1 MRLFTYIGNGENNV
15 TFLHDKGYSLPIT
28 QNLDTFCGKTMLIG
42 IRFWG
47 LLRGY
52 KNYRTANVFRWRCG
66 GYEIMFL
73 GILY

>member
-42 IRFWG
+42 IR
-47 LLRGY
+47 
-52 KNYRTANVFRWRCG
+52 
-66 GYEIMFL
+66 I
-73 GILY
+73 